1 VNAAIRAA
9 ETRRNQM
16 RFMVSLI
23 TDESRSGQMTPE
35 EMERM
40 GGQMQQFMSEA
51 QEAGVLIDMGARLG
65 PSGSARTLRYG
76 ENGKTVV
83 TDGPF
88 AESKEQ
94 VAGYM
99 VLECDDAD
107 EAVGWVEKLPV
118 GGAARAIEI
127 RPIAQ
132 P

>member
-1 VNAAIRAA
+1 
-9 ETRRNQM
+9 M
-16 RFMVSLI
+16 KFMVSLI
-23 TDESRSGQMTPE
+23 TDESRSGEMTPQ

-40 GGQMQQFMSEA
+40 GGQMQKFMHEA
-51 QEAGVLIDMGARLG
+51 QEAGALVDIGARLG
-65 PSGSARTLRYG
+65 PSAAARTLRYG
-76 ENGKTVV
+76 ESGRPVV

-99 VLECDDAD
+99 ILECGDPD

-118 GGAARAIEI
+118 GGAAIAVEV
-127 RPIAQ
+127 RPVADQ